1 MFTKRH
7 SVSLHKKMKFS
18 ITDFFSKCVQICS
31 LLNKS
36 LMENLIFCV
45 VFDNPTEL
53 RYFKSL
59 LGFSISLRNLILKN
73 SHFCSKVKKELH
85 LLLL

>member
-1 MFTKRH
+1 
-7 SVSLHKKMKFS
+7 MKFS

-31 LLNKS
+31 LLWIWSLLLNKS
-36 LMENLIFCV
+36 LMENLIFCA
-45 VFDNPTEL
+45 VFDNPMEL

-59 LGFSISLRNLILKN
+59 LGFSISLQNLILKN